1 MSSEDLR
8 EERFHSLSEPPSN
21 RNPFQRD
28 RDRVMYSGFFRR
40 LSGVSQVASAVDGDH
55 FHNRL
60 SHTLEVSQIARR
72 MSERLARQ
80 IQEQKLS
87 VTAPEPEVAEA
98 AAFAHDLGHP
108 PFGHV
113 GEAAIR
119 AFVEETAGVSDGFEG
134 NAQSFRIVN
143 RLTRRD
149 IENGG
154 LDLTRLTL
162 ASILKY
168 PWMAD
173 DPRAKE
179 GSKPKYGA
187 YKSEHEYLDFALQAT
202 QANARR
208 TIEAEIM
215 DWSDDIAYSVHDVY
229 DFYRARMIPLERLAQ
244 DKDEWEPVIQ
254 RIEGDS
260 GMYRSAAIDLIE
272 NFLPLVPKRQFDG
285 GAEHRARMRRL
296 SSDLITRF
304 IVDSTELS
312 DPASNG
318 GDCLRIEPQAKIQV
332 RLLKELV
339 WHFVIDDKSLAAQQK
354 GQTQCVLCV
363 LSAIWQDMKE
373 RAILLP
379 VSFRELL
386 DAGQEP
392 YRVLSDFVSGLTER
406 QALALYRR
414 LTGLQEGSIM
424 DVITI

>member
-1 MSSEDLR
+1 
-8 EERFHSLSEPPSN
+8 
-21 RNPFQRD
+21 
-28 RDRVMYSGFFRR
+28 MYSGFFRR

-60 SHTLEVSQIARR
+60 SHTLEVSQIAKR
-72 MSERLARQ
+72 MSERFAREVHGRGLA
-80 IQEQKLS
+80 
-87 VTAPEPEVAEA
+87 VHAPEPEVAEA

-119 AFVEETAGVSDGFEG
+119 AFVESESKVGDGFEG

-149 IENGG
+149 IDNGG
-154 LDLTRLTL
+154 LDLTKLTL

-168 PWMAD
+168 PWLAD
-173 DPRAKE
+173 DSRAGA
-179 GSKPKYGA
+179 GSKRKYGA
-187 YKSEHEYLDFALQAT
+187 YKSEEEYLEFALTAIQPA
-202 QANARR
+202 AKRSA
-208 TIEAEIM
+208 EAEIM

-229 DFYRARMIPLERLAQ
+229 DFYRARMIPLERLAR
-244 DKDEWEPVIQ
+244 DEGEWNPVIE
-254 RIEGDS
+254 RIGGDERR
-260 GMYRSAAIDLIE
+260 YVAAAKDLME
-272 NFLPLVPKRQFDG
+272 NFLSLVPAKQFDG
-285 GAEHRARMRRL
+285 GADHRARMRRL

-304 IVDSTELS
+304 IVDSTEFVPP
-312 DPASNG
+312 DTNE
-318 GDCLRIEPQAKIQV
+318 GDYLRIEPQAKTQV

-339 WHFVIDDKSLAAQQK
+339 WHYVIDDKSLSAQQR
-354 GQTQCVLCV
+354 GQTQCIQCILR
-363 LSAIWQDMKE
+363 AIWDDMKD

-386 DAGQEP
+386 DAQHEP
-392 YRVLSDFVSGLTER
+392 HRVLSDFVSGLTER